1 MICRPIKAACR
12 LILAA
17 LLAAALFLALS
28 GTARAEES
36 VTRTNGQ
43 VYTIINT
50 VQLENR
56 SARPIYNIRLAVPL
70 SEAESVV
77 WQDFLGEE
85 FSPQPVEI
93 TTDADGTRVAVY
105 SLSQLDVG
113 ETVQLI
119 QRVAVRNYCV
129 SFDAQTMT
137 DEPVPERLS
146 AYLAPTE
153 NINSDMEEIRE
164 FARLAAA
171 SSNNAYLKARL
182 LFAAVNQ
189 YMTYD
194 NSARDSHSAAQA
206 YQTRRGNCE
215 DYANLYAAGLRS
227 LGIPARVCSGYL
239 YSREAQ
245 TNNSYLS
252 PAGHIDADKIR
263 HSWVTFYISGM
274 GWLVADPTFSYS
286 SGKNGDT
293 IVDWDRFAKITPA
306 NRLVY
311 TGGQLPDNNSISYTY
326 QGAAPHVTYHSELA
340 LYSLILPFKDLVD
353 HWAADS
359 VLGLYYNTPQL
370 VTGIS
375 DNYFGVNENLTRAE
389 LAAMLNRALDNAAP
403 LSRASMR
410 EISFSDLS
418 ETHWAYNEV
427 AKAVARGILTGY
439 PDGTVRPDA
448 EITRAEAAVML
459 SRVIGGATPGTPIS
473 YNDVTAAGYG
483 WAADAIAHLSAL
495 QIMNGVAAGTFEPG
509 RTMTRG
515 EGATIIYRWL
525 QSDVYRNAYLNY

>member
-1 MICRPIKAACR
+1 MISRLSHAVRR

-28 GTARAEES
+28 GTAWADDA
-36 VTRTNGQ
+36 VTRTGGQ
-43 VYTIINT
+43 MYTVINT

-56 SARPIYNIRLAVPL
+56 SARPIYNIRLEVPL
-70 SEAESVV
+70 AETASVV

-85 FSPQPVEI
+85 LSPQPAEI
-93 TTDADGTRVAVY
+93 TTNAAGTRVAVY
-105 SLSQLDVG
+105 NLSRLNVG

-129 SFDAQTMT
+129 SFDTQTMT
-137 DEPVPERLS
+137 DEPLPESLS
-146 AYLAPTE
+146 AYLDPTE
-153 NINSDMEEIRE
+153 NINSDMEDIRQ

-182 LFAAVNQ
+182 LFASVNQ

-194 NSARDSHSAAQA
+194 NSARGSHSATQA
-206 YQTRRGNCE
+206 FQTRRGNCE
-215 DYANLYAAGLRS
+215 DYANLYAACLRS
-227 LGIPARVCSGYL
+227 QGIPARVCSGYL

-252 PAGHIDADKIR
+252 PAGHIDADQIR
-263 HSWVTFYISGM
+263 HSWVAFYISGM
-274 GWLVADPTFSYS
+274 GWLVADPTFSYTD
-286 SGKNGDT
+286 GEAGDT

-311 TGGQLPDNNSISYTY
+311 TGGQLPDNSSISYTY
-326 QGAAPHVTYHSELA
+326 QGAAPYVTYHSELA
-340 LYSLILPFKDLVD
+340 LYSLILPFRDLVD
-353 HWAADS
+353 HWAQES

-389 LAAMLNRALDNAAP
+389 LATMLNRALDNAAP
-403 LSRASMR
+403 LGRAGMR
-410 EISFSDLS
+410 EVSFNDLP

-448 EITRAEAAVML
+448 EITRAEAAAML
-459 SRVIGGATPGTPIS
+459 SRVIGGETPGTPAP
-473 YNDVTAAGYG
+473 YADVTAAGYG
-483 WAADAIAHLSAL
+483 WASAAIARLSEL

-515 EGATIIYRWL
+515 EGAAIIYRWL
-525 QSDVYRNAYLNY
+525 QSDVYRSTYLNY

>member
-1 MICRPIKAACR
+1 MICRPIRSVCR

-17 LLAAALFLALS
+17 LLTAVLFGTLN
-28 GTARAEES
+28 GTARAEAS
-36 VTRTNGQ
+36 VTRTGGQ
-43 VYTIINT
+43 MYTVINT

-56 SARPIYNIRLAVPL
+56 SARPIYNIRLEVPL
-70 SEAESVV
+70 SETASVV

-85 FSPQPVEI
+85 LSPQPAEI
-93 TTDADGTRVAVY
+93 TTNADGTRVAVY
-105 SLSQLDVG
+105 NLSRLNVG

-137 DEPVPERLS
+137 DEPLPES
-146 AYLAPTE
+146 MASYLAPTE

-171 SSNNAYLKARL
+171 SSNNTYLKARL
-182 LFAAVNQ
+182 LFAAVNN

-194 NSARDSHSAAQA
+194 NSASASHSAAHA

-239 YSREAQ
+239 YGREAQ
-245 TNNSYLS
+245 TNNNYLS

-286 SGKNGDT
+286 GGEGSNT

-311 TGGQLPDNNSISYTY
+311 TGGQLPDNSSISYTY
-326 QGAAPHVTYHSELA
+326 QGAAPYVTYRSELA
-340 LYSLILPFKDLVD
+340 LYSLILPFRDLVD
-353 HWAADS
+353 HWAQDS

-403 LSRASMR
+403 LSRADMR
-410 EISFSDLS
+410 EISFSDLP

-427 AKAVARGILTGY
+427 SKAVSRGILNGY
-439 PDGTVRPDA
+439 PDGTVHPDA
-448 EITRAEAAVML
+448 EITRAEAAAML
-459 SRVIGGATPGTPIS
+459 SRVIGGETAGTPAP
-473 YNDVTAAGYG
+473 YGDVAASGYG
-483 WAADAIAHLSAL
+483 WAAAAIARLSEL
-495 QIMNGVAAGTFEPG
+495 QIMNGVAAGVFEPG

-515 EGATIIYRWL
+515 EGAAIIYRWL
-525 QSDVYRNAYLNY
+525 QSDAYRSAYLNY